1 MHHLRKYARTL
12 DTLREALVAGP
23 LKKGLNFFCG
33 FPKYII
39 KHTIIFQ
46 AALSSTAKKV
56 PLFFYTLSIDSGG
69 EGGDVEGE
77 VIVRVNVLDE
87 NDNRPEFVEP
97 EFHAAVQTSTEYGD
111 SVTVLQV

>member
-1 MHHLRKYARTL
+1 M
-12 DTLREALVAGP
+12 
-23 LKKGLNFFCG
+23 
-33 FPKYII
+33 
-39 KHTIIFQ
+39 
-46 AALSSTAKKV
+46 

-111 SVTVLQV
+111 SVTVLQVWKL